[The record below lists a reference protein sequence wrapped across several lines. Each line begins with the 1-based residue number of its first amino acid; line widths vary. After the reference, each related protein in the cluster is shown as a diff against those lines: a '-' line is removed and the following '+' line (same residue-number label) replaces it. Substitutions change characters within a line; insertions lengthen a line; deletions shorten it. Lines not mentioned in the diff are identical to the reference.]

1 MASLAP
7 TGTSDDDTLE
17 SFLDPGM
24 ADTARFPTSR
34 PRSQLVAPEGSGVAP
49 EDSGEAALD
58 EDPDGPDTVRS
69 PNQAPPA

>member
-1 MASLAP
+1 MTSLAP

-34 PRSQLVAPEGSGVAP
+34 PRSQPVAP

-69 PNQAPPA
+69 PSQAPRA